1 MGGLLPVAGSTKSP
15 SWTKLL
21 PADTAPPPPASL
33 VGRIMDTGPN
43 FDSRKNVGSGMI
55 RLVWNRSATV
65 SPPPIDPVAPVV
77 GSTPLLRL
85 GKERLPSVM
94 LGAFAALSCQTWK
107 CM

>member
-1 MGGLLPVAGSTKSP
+1 MSTATIPVLLLAAESRKSP
-15 SWTKLL
+15 SSTKLL
-21 PADTAPPPPASL
+21 TAATAPPPPASL

-55 RLVWNRSATV
+55 RLVWNKSATV
-65 SPPPIDPVAPVV
+65 SPPPIEPVAPVL

-94 LGAFAALSCQTWK
+94 LGAFAAL
-107 CM
+107 